1 MQPRYVELSRAAT
14 VDEILQVTRDYLA
27 TWTDDDLEG
36 LPVACRPA
44 AEVVRG
50 PDDIEAW
57 ADRLCDEAPR
67 AVMLHDHERN
77 LHRLTSHFLIA
88 SVRMRQIGAAT

>member
-1 MQPRYVELSRAAT
+1 MQPRYVELSRAAS
-14 VDEILQVTRDYLA
+14 VDEIVQVTRDYLA
-27 TWTDDDLEG
+27 SWTDDDLEG

-44 AEVVRG
+44 PAVVQS

-67 AVMLHDHERN
+67 AVVMHDDERN

-88 SVRMRQIGAAT
+88 SVRMRQLGAAA